1 MIASAA
7 RSIMRLIGR
16 VAGVGGPS
24 EHALFDVRNDAA
36 VAHETIK
43 TVHLLPS
50 VDEETQR
57 IVFSL
62 PPKYDGNLF
71 AFLLSSFDRADGERI
86 IITEVARLHYTN
98 ELGYPLHFVVERI
111 FDPEEAIDAIRNTV
125 DKAVAGGGGGS
136 TSAPSAA
143 TGAGNSK
150 ILPPRL
156 ATERGRV
163 KKVSAIRKDKE
174 EIPVATA
181 VETDARGSETDRE
194 DDAASRLMRLSAHTG
209 GGGLQEEDMQN
220 LLGVDDV
227 TVRGQSACR
236 NQTERKNELSLDVLE
251 ADRTV
256 WSDKPRILYRASVSN
271 EIITWFAGQDG
282 AVMLT
287 PSQITA
293 VQNTRANQT
302 AEERAAHPVVRLAIF
317 PSDHTLVM
325 FIRMFQTDLDVADGE
340 MSQFY
345 GDRGESGPT
354 FWSIDLALI
363 ERARKMILYV
373 VYAQMYYTTMKSAQ
387 LTRRVASYEEDAAL
401 LPAIAARW
409 ELPFDA
415 LTKRYMDWPQ
425 GAYRPVVS
433 ITLRVK
439 FYVVSRVESTAALLQ
454 RQATHL
460 KKK

>member
-1 MIASAA
+1 
-7 RSIMRLIGR
+7 MRLIGR
-16 VAGVGGPS
+16 VAGIGGPS

-36 VAHETIK
+36 VAHEQIK

-50 VDEETQR
+50 VDEEEQR

-71 AFLLSSFDRADGERI
+71 AFLLSSFDRSDGERI

-111 FDPEEAIDAIRNTV
+111 FDPEEKIDAIRNTV
-125 DKAVAGGGGGS
+125 DRAVGPPP
-136 TSAPSAA
+136 PSSNQAA
-143 TGAGNSK
+143 A
-150 ILPPRL
+150 RL
-156 ATERGRV
+156 VTERSRAKRV
-163 KKVSAIRKDKE
+163 TAIRKPDV
-174 EIPVATA
+174 PVAATSATATA
-181 VETDARGSETDRE
+181 VAVAAEQGSETDRE
-194 DDAASRLMRLSAHTG
+194 EEEAVSRLMRLNVASGSEGLG
-209 GGGLQEEDMQN
+209 GGGGGKRQEVELQD

-256 WSDKPRILYRASVSN
+256 WTDKPRILYRASVSN

-293 VQNTRANQT
+293 VQNTRANLT
-302 AEERAAHPVVRLAIF
+302 AEERAANPVVRLAIF

-325 FIRMFQTDLDVADGE
+325 FIRMFQTDLEVTDGE
-340 MSQFY
+340 MTQFY

-373 VYAQMYYTTMKSAQ
+373 VYAQMYYTTMQSAQ
-387 LTRRVASYEEDAAL
+387 LTRRITSHEEDAAL
-401 LPAIAARW
+401 LASIAARW
-409 ELPFDA
+409 ELPYDP
-415 LTKRYMDWPQ
+415 LTRRYRDWPQ
-425 GAYRPVVS
+425 GCYRPVVS

-454 RQATHL
+454 RQSTQL